1 MINFQTKNELEP
13 QLISVQMTNRFTLK
27 AFKTMEPKG
36 LPACVQAI
44 SENLLSFLTKSRR
57 NKNALTYLTYFGHY
71 RCDTP
76 DPPASTSVKTA
87 GTTNKGEPKGKR
99 GGAAL
104 MAAAIANATESPSG
118 R

>member
-1 MINFQTKNELEP
+1 MINFQTENELEP
-13 QLISVQMTNRFTLK
+13 QLISVQITNLTCSHLKQWNRMTY
-27 AFKTMEPKG
+27 
-36 LPACVQAI
+36 V
-44 SENLLSFLTKSRR
+44 
-57 NKNALTYLTYFGHY
+57 TYFGHY

-87 GTTNKGEPKGKR
+87 GNTMKGEPKGKR